1 MKKKILVLAMLGAAA
16 GMAQAQSNVQIYG
29 TIDTG
34 YIKETGTDVRMGENA
49 TNLIGFRGYEDLGGG
64 LKATFELE
72 KQFVLEDGTSMDTF
86 MADRLKGQESADW
99 LGAANLG
106 LEGNWGK
113 VRFGRV
119 QEISFEYY
127 SSLDPFEQ
135 GTTGSSLAL
144 YNRTHSEQLSNTV
157 RYDSPEWSGLGF
169 SASFTLSEDDHNLD
183 PGEDKT
189 NYGFA
194 GGIHYDNGPLVLM
207 ANYNRLADSDDSWV
221 WNIGG
226 GYEFGPARV
235 TVGYQS
241 SKFKRQKDSFVI
253 GPDADPDY
261 FGAMDQEEWQ
271 IGLTYDIGPGQ
282 FKLAYNRGSIDN
294 FTYGKDGDVNKY
306 AMGYTY
312 NLSKRT
318 SIYGV
323 VSYTDSDNEDVG
335 SVYNNNGAARESVT
349 GFQLGMTHNF

>member
-1 MKKKILVLAMLGAAA
+1 MKKKILALAVLGAAA

-29 TIDTG
+29 TVDTG
-34 YIKETGTDVRMGENA
+34 YVKESGSDVYMGENA

-72 KQFVLEDGTSMDTF
+72 KQFTLQDGQSMDTY
-86 MADRLKGQESADW
+86 MGDRLKGQDSADW

-106 LEGNWGK
+106 LEGDWGK

-119 QEISFEYY
+119 SEISYEYFWT
-127 SSLDPFEQ
+127 LDPFEQ
-135 GTTGSSLAL
+135 GTTGASLAL
-144 YNRTHSEQLSNTV
+144 YNKTHSEQLSNTA
-157 RYDSPEWSGLGF
+157 RYDSPEWNGLGF
-169 SASFTLSEDDHNLD
+169 SASVSLGQDRRNNSDDN
-183 PGEDKT
+183 KNT
-189 NYGFA
+189 GFG

-207 ANYNRLADSDDSWV
+207 ANYNRLADSNESWV

-241 SKFKRQKDSFVI
+241 SKFKDQKNSMVVQND
-253 GPDADPDY
+253 DDPD
-261 FGAMDQEEWQ
+261 FFQKMDQEEWM

-282 FKLAYNRGSIDN
+282 LKLAYNRASIDN
-294 FTYGKDGDVNKY
+294 WKEGKDGDTDKF
-306 AMGYTY
+306 ALGYTY

-323 VSYTDSDNEDVG
+323 LSYTDSDNGQVG
-335 SVYNNNGAARESVT
+335 SIYNNNGVEKSEVY
-349 GFQLGMTHNF
+349 GVQVGMTHNF